1 MVLQKIQVIYHPDPD
16 DARTYLYDRA
26 AGTLGLKLDTDL
38 GQYGLWDFLPEPHT
52 IGDVLTLLGQ
62 LAEKV
67 RFGLLDLALSEGVP
81 SRRMGDVPGDQEVP
95 ALPGE
100 KGDGLG

>member
-1 MVLQKIQVIYHPDPD
+1 MLLQKIQVIYHPDPD
-16 DARTYLYDRA
+16 DARTYLHDRA

-52 IGDVLTLLGQ
+52 VGDVLTLLGQ
-62 LAEKV
+62 LTEKV
-67 RFGLLDLALSEGVP
+67 RFGLLDLALVDGVGE
-81 SRRMGDVPGDQEVP
+81 RMADVPGDQEVP